1 MDIFYSTEN
10 SHTPFY
16 CGDLVNHQKERS
28 RITKKQIKVPKEEQF
43 IHKDAVPA
51 IIPREI
57 WDKVQEII
65 RINLEGKV
73 KSQSNQ
79 PCHRYASLLK
89 CGDCESTFT
98 AKRRKNKDGTERIE
112 YVCNGYH
119 RHTKMVCSSHRINES
134 VLDEEIYKQL
144 VMMKDGLSKCSSKIE
159 SDIRQWMSQK
169 SNVAKKI
176 KRLNDCINTTE
187 LEIEQILM
195 EKIKDRDNSERYE
208 RMIEKRNEE
217 IEGFKSEIAK
227 IENIDKTIK
236 ERKKAMLENANLL
249 DKILGE
255 KKLSHT
261 NLCLLIE
268 KIIIYEDEYGLRL
281 EIQMKAPFLE
291 KSYTDE
297 LGMIY
302 EDSWDKVSA

>member
-1 MDIFYSTEN
+1 MRRILTN
-10 SHTPFY
+10 PFY
-16 CGDLVNHQKERS
+16 CGDLVNHQRERS

-65 RINLEGKV
+65 RINSEGRV

-89 CGDCESTFT
+89 CGDCGSTFT
-98 AKRRKNKDGTERIE
+98 AKRRKTKDKPDRIE

-119 RHTKMVCSSHRINES
+119 RHTHMVCSSHRINES
-134 VLDEEIYKQL
+134 VLDEQIYKQL
-144 VMMKDGLSKCSSKIE
+144 AVMRDGLSKCSRQIE
-159 SDIRQWMSQK
+159 SDIRSWMAQK
-169 SNVAKKI
+169 NNVSKRI
-176 KRLNDCINTTE
+176 KRLQDSINATE
-187 LEIEQILM
+187 LEVEQILM
-195 EKIKDRDNSERYE
+195 EKIKDRDNAERYE
-208 RMIEKRNEE
+208 RMIEKRNKE
-217 IEGFKSEIAK
+217 IEGFKNEIVK

-249 DKILGE
+249 DKILSE
-255 KKLSHT
+255 KELSHT
-261 NLCLLIE
+261 NLCLLLE
-268 KIIIYEDEYGLRL
+268 KIIIHEDEYGLRL
-281 EIQMKAPFLE
+281 EIRMKAPFLE

-297 LGMIY
+297 IGMIY
-302 EDSWDKVSA
+302 EDDYEEVSA